1 MCLSAD
7 ANKYVLLSVIYSSVF
22 YWFWMLYSDCY
33 HLTGSDIGRFPIDL
47 SDFGDKKE
55 VYYNLYK
62 MIVESMDMH
71 KERVVYK
78 QPFGV
83 LEYDQFSQRMS
94 KKEYDFVDD
103 ALAEYYGLSDEELD
117 YIKNYDY
124 EFRQGE

>member
-1 MCLSAD
+1 
-7 ANKYVLLSVIYSSVF
+7 
-22 YWFWMLYSDCY
+22 
-33 HLTGSDIGRFPIDL
+33 
-47 SDFGDKKE
+47 
-55 VYYNLYK
+55 